1 MPNGVDESVVEGTTG
16 SNDQTTQVTET
27 STETTQEQADL
38 QKQIADLQ
46 AKLEKT
52 TSNLQASRRFEQEN
66 KAKKSELEAQLNELS
81 SYKERA
87 EQAENKLKTVALNGA
102 LQEAAKAAKAKNV
115 PALLKLVDR
124 SGLEVIDGE
133 VDTKAIEVAIQK
145 AREEAPELFEITEMP
160 KTARAAEG
168 AVTSGFEAELAA
180 ATKAGSPEQLM
191 AVLKRYG
198 KA

>member
-16 SNDQTTQVTET
+16 SNDQTQQVA
-27 STETTQEQADL
+27 ETTQETTVDVEGL
-38 QKQIADLQ
+38 QKQIETLTAE
-46 AKLEKT
+46 LEKK
-52 TSNLQASRRFEQEN
+52 TSNLQAARRFEQEN
-66 KAKKSELEAQLNELS
+66 KAKKNELEAQLSELS
-81 SYKERA
+81 TYKERA

-133 VDTKAIEVAIQK
+133 VDTKAVEAAIQK

-168 AVTSGFEAELAA
+168 AVTSGFEVELAA
-180 ATKAGSPEQLM
+180 AKTREAKL
-191 AVLKRYG
+191 AVLQRYG